1 MLPASD
7 DQHCRAHFEREGNHR
22 DDRSYEDVRPCYA
35 FGHAAAL
42 DPAHNNRAFEEIE
55 ADLQKEWTEDNV
67 SAHGDWAVAR
77 AYAREGYARGTT
89 GRGGA

>member
-7 DQHCRAHFEREGNHR
+7 DQHCRAHYERAGNR
-22 DDRSYEDVRPCYA
+22 LGDRPYEDVRRCYE

-42 DPAHNNRAFEEIE
+42 NPARNDRAFEEIE

-67 SAHGDWAVAR
+67 SAHGDWEAVR
-77 AYAREGYARGTT
+77 AYAREGYTRGTT
-89 GRGGA
+89 GRSGA